1 MLTNDD
7 SQASPRR
14 APPNPNENATESL
27 AQSDE
32 NSNRVENSQRVVFV
46 PVVTVPVVVAVPV
59 PIPVPAPPGKI
70 FGDGKN
76 FPGREGDFPGAIGAN
91 EAPSRR
97 GGNENPS
104 GPSGAISLAEP
115 SDGGGRA
122 ISLLWRKFGG
132 TGFVISAIFHF
143 ALFTLALFLVF
154 SNPISREPEQTE
166 FVSGSG
172 GQSAGI
178 ARSQTER
185 AFRRPP
191 EEFARKITSRAKT
204 AKIAIPELPKLA
216 PMQCAS
222 RVSLSKFSGNASG
235 GNGDGSVGGN
245 GFGGGLGNGVGV
257 GIGDG
262 KNFLGKFKTKMLLGA
277 KIQAEKIAVYLD
289 CSGSMKHRLPAV
301 KEEIYKNFPDADV
314 FAYSGAGTEV
324 LDGAVVGG
332 RAMRAKTLA
341 ALKRK
346 RADDET
352 ETGKL
357 SGAGR
362 VIYKRYAAHF
372 AAGTAGA
379 WLDIMSH
386 ERYDALVIFSD
397 FRDGI
402 RQRRDG
408 KTIYADSTYSPTDD
422 DARTSQERRWETEWL
437 SAFSRGGAPKLYLFS
452 TKSRPQELLEKCA
465 EKSGGSVTILN
476 FKKSTPKKSSRSGRG
491 NAGGADGNG
500 ADGNDAD
507 GNGGNETFDGDDGDG
522 NDSAAN

>member
-7 SQASPRR
+7 SQASPHR
-14 APPNPNENATESL
+14 APPNPDENATESL

-76 FPGREGDFPGAIGAN
+76 FPGREGDFPGAIGAD

-104 GPSGAISLAEP
+104 GSSG
-115 SDGGGRA
+115 A

-204 AKIAIPELPKLA
+204 AKIAIPEIPKLA

-245 GFGGGLGNGVGV
+245 GFGGGLGNGIGV
-257 GIGDG
+257 GIDDG
-262 KNFLGKFKTKMLLGA
+262 ENFLGKFKTKMLLGA

-289 CSGSMKHRLPAV
+289 CSSSMKRRLPAV

-476 FKKSTPKKSSRSGRG
+476 FKKSPPKKSSRSGRG
-491 NAGGADGNG
+491 NAG
-500 ADGNDAD
+500 DAD
-507 GNGGNETFDGDDGDG
+507 GNGGNETANGDDGNG
-522 NDSAAN
+522 NDSATN